1 VNLIAR
7 IEIARTV
14 KSMELNKVNKTIYKS
29 PALAPL
35 IRSLTA
41 KPRDVHRE
49 EIVRFIAITAES
61 VGVDND

>member
-1 VNLIAR
+1 
-7 IEIARTV
+7 
-14 KSMELNKVNKTIYKS
+14 MELNKVNKTIYKS